1 MPVIVRKTSVSL
13 QGVCTVEDAEPLLQW
28 LLAHPGGKV
37 QMKECVNL
45 HSAVLQT
52 LLVGQ
57 AQCLGRPEDAGL
69 HAWLEATLH
78 RRSSADS
85 E

>member
-1 MPVIVRKTSVSL
+1 MPVIIRKTTASL

-37 QMKECVNL
+37 QTKDCVNL

-52 LLVGQ
+52 LLVGR
-57 AQCLGRPEDAGL
+57 AQCLGRPADANL
-69 HAWLEATLH
+69 CAWLDAALPH
-78 RRSSADS
+78 RVVPAS